1 MKMESHG
8 SREPNTDFDV
18 GLDSQEMLQSKK
30 QRSGPK
36 DKQNKTSHLYLALRK
51 FIAFRTP

>member
-1 MKMESHG
+1 MESHG

-36 DKQNKTSHLYLALRK
+36 DKQNKTSHLHLALRK